1 MSSTVSVRI
10 SPMSRRKAGGQ
21 RRHDLRDPAHVP
33 AYVDKDKAADNSV
46 LLTAPEPAA
55 LRSEIAANRAA
66 AGQQKLRD
74 DARIAYSGII
84 TWGTD
89 AQPVIEAL
97 DKEKQDQLYQ
107 DIAQKIAERADRP
120 LLGLVVH
127 RDEASPHAHFVLRGY
142 KLDEAGKEQPLRF
155 SKDDTADLQTVA
167 GQVLAEHKLEITRGK
182 PKEKRIEDGESRAK
196 HIHRSVAELHRDLPK
211 ELEAARE
218 KLEKNRALAEKARAD
233 LEAETAGREE
243 KIQKRLDAY
252 ERRTAAA
259 QAEADRLESL
269 IPEAGQPAPVVT
281 VTPADVKDW
290 KPKKVGWFREETETG
305 AADRANQSP
314 TIRDANRLIADQQ
327 QALKF
332 SANREERERRDKEQ
346 AQQQRDDLSR
356 RYERGL
362 TDQQRR
368 QLQQQAEQIRQ
379 DNERQREE
387 ERKKQRERNKG
398 KDKGLER

>member
-10 SPMSRRKAGGQ
+10 APMSARRTGGQ

-84 TWGTD
+84 TWGTE
-89 AQPVIEAL
+89 AQAVIQAMPKAE
-97 DKEKQDQLYQ
+97 QDQLYQ
-107 DIAQKIAERADRP
+107 DIAQRIAERADRD
-120 LLGLVVH
+120 LIGLVVH

-142 KLDEAGKEQPLRF
+142 KLDQAGKEQPLRL

-167 GQVLAEHKLEITRGK
+167 GEVLAEHKLEITRGK
-182 PKEKRIEDGESRAK
+182 PKEKRLEDGESRAK
-196 HIHRSVAELHRDLPK
+196 LIHRSVAELHRDLPK

-233 LEAETAGREE
+233 LEAETQGREE
-243 KIQKRLDAY
+243 KIQKRLEAY
-252 ERRTAAA
+252 ERRAEAA

-269 IPEAGQPAPVVT
+269 IPKDGQPAPVVT

-314 TIRDANRLIADQQ
+314 TIRAANRLLSDQR
-327 QALKF
+327 QALGF
-332 SANREERERRDKEQ
+332 SENKAERERRDKEQ

-356 RYERGL
+356 RYEKGL
-362 TDQQRR
+362 TDQQRQR
-368 QLQQQAEQIRQ
+368 LQQQADQLRQ

-387 ERKKQRERNKG
+387 ERKKQQERNKG